1 MRLQKVVVIAGIL
14 SALLVLSA
22 CAPSSGGPSQVSA
35 DPISGTWIDAAVSG
49 DTVTVP
55 LAVVEEH
62 VNTHFSVETGGR
74 KLDFM
79 AYLLDGEVQIR
90 ANACPPCRSRGFA
103 LDGDVLVCDACQTT
117 FDARDGSG
125 IAGACV
131 DYPKA
136 SVEYRIEDGAITMA
150 LSDLVEAYDETLIA
164 G

>member
-1 MRLQKVVVIAGIL
+1 MRLHKGLVIAVIL
-14 SALLVLSA
+14 SGLLMLSA
-22 CAPSSGGPSQVSA
+22 CAPAAGESTTVST
-35 DPISGTWIDAAVSG
+35 DPIGGTWIDAAAAG
-49 DTVTVP
+49 DEVTVP
-55 LAVVEEH
+55 LAVVEQH

-74 KLDFM
+74 TLDFM

-103 LDGDVLVCDACQTT
+103 LAGDILVCDACATT
-117 FDARDGSG
+117 FDAVDGSG

-136 SVEYRIEDGAITMA
+136 SAQYRLVDGAITVA
-150 LSDLVEAYDETLIA
+150 LADLAEAYDATLTM

>member
-1 MRLQKVVVIAGIL
+1 MRLKK
-14 SALLVLSA
+14 ALVFTGVFTTLLAISA
-22 CAPSSGGPSQVSA
+22 CAPTADRSTTVSA
-35 DPISGTWIDAAVSG
+35 DPVSGTWIDAEISG
-49 DTVTVP
+49 GEVTVP
-55 LAVVEEH
+55 LAIVEQH
-62 VNTHFSVETGGR
+62 VNTHFSVETAGR
-74 KLDFM
+74 TLDFM
-79 AYLLDGEVQIR
+79 GYLLDGEVQIR

-136 SVEYRIEDGAITMA
+136 SAQYGIVDGAVTVA
-150 LSDLVEAYDETLIA
+150 LADLVDAYDATLTI